1 MLGCVCVCCR
11 IGVLAVILRMS
22 LIYYLLNVDSGRYA
36 DALNIYT
43 QYHAGQVGDKY

>member
-1 MLGCVCVCCR
+1 MLGCVCVLSQRR
-11 IGVLAVILRMS
+11 IGLRMS
-22 LIYYLLNVDSGRYA
+22 LIYYILNVDSGRYA